1 MKISISKLS
10 HHPMNKEIYSLSSI
24 DDLVASIDE
33 IGLLEALVIDNKNRV
48 ISGNRRLECIRRL
61 KWRTVEVKRVEV
73 EDQDIGRHLVHY
85 NKHRVKT
92 ARELLNEADVIDQYL
107 DVLQNSE
114 GGRRKGL
121 KRDLISKELGIGSST
136 LGKLQVIQ
144 THDEDLI
151 DLIDK
156 DILTVAQ
163 AYQQVQRIKKEER
176 TLEFSSRKKLNG
188 DGFTFYQKSSDKMI
202 ELKDREVQ
210 TIFTSPPYWNK
221 RKYVKNG
228 SIGEEKRPEEYIEN
242 LIAHLR
248 DCKRVLSNRGS
259 FFLNLGDTYL
269 NGNLQN
275 IPHKIVIGLQNEG
288 WILRNTIIWSKTNPK
303 PSSSKSN
310 LCPTYEFIFHLVK
323 GDNYYY
329 NLTLSPLKNSSKAS
343 LPPRH
348 KGIKK
353 NGKTVSPYVPR
364 EGKNM
369 GDFWT
374 EDVVRTAVVNQKLT
388 ANGNEHP
395 APFPEDIITLPII
408 QTSQEGDL
416 VLDPFMGSGTTGKV
430 SNKLNR
436 RFVGYDLRN
445 Y

>member
-1 MKISISKLS
+1 MRDMKISVSKLS

-61 KWRTVEVKRVEV
+61 KWKTVEVKRVDV
-73 EDQDIGRHLVHY
+73 EDQDIGRKLVHY
-85 NKHRVKT
+85 NKHRIKT
-92 ARELLNEADVIDQYL
+92 ARELLNESDVL
-107 DVLQNSE
+107 EKSVLQNT
-114 GGRRKGL
+114 KGK

-136 LGKLQVIQ
+136 LGKLRFIQ
-144 THDEDLI
+144 KHDDALI

-163 AYQQVQRIKKEER
+163 AYLQVQRIKKEER
-176 TLEFSSRKKLNG
+176 TLSSSPKKKLNG
-188 DGFTFYQKSSDKMI
+188 DGFIFYKKSSDNMT
-202 ELKDREVQ
+202 ELKDEEVQ
-210 TIFTSPPYWNK
+210 TIFTSPPYFNK

-228 SIGEEKRPEEYIEN
+228 SGMGEEKRPDQYVKN
-242 LIAHLR
+242 LIDHLG
-248 DCKRVLSNRGS
+248 DCKRVLSNKGS

-275 IPHKIVIGLQNEG
+275 IPHRVAIGLQDKG

-310 LCPTYEFIFHLVK
+310 LCPTYEFIFHFVK
-323 GDNYYY
+323 QDNYLY
-329 NLTLSPLKNSSKAS
+329 NLTLAPLKDSTKAS

-348 KGIKK
+348 RGIGK
-353 NGKTVSPYVPR
+353 NGKTESPYIPR

-369 GDFWT
+369 GDFWN
-374 EDVVRTAVVNQKLT
+374 EDIVRTAVVNQKLT
-388 ANGNEHP
+388 SNKNEHP
-395 APFPEDIITLPII
+395 APFPEDIITLPIL

-416 VLDPFMGSGTTGKV
+416 ILDLFMGSGTTGRV
-430 SNKLNR
+430 ANKLNR
-436 RFVGYDLRN
+436 RFVGYDLRD